1 MVRFFGPEHEALRES
16 VAEFAKREIDGHLA
30 DWERDGLVPRDLH
43 RKAGEAGF
51 LGIGFPEEVG
61 GSGGDL
67 FHRIVLIE
75 QLIESGAST
84 GLCTALLSHGLA
96 LPPIIASGRQSHIDR
111 WVRPALQGQLIPA
124 LAVTEPEAGSDVLAI
139 RTRADRAGRHYVIN
153 GQKAY
158 ITSGTRADFIV
169 TAVRTRPGRVGALS
183 LLVVQ
188 GGSAG
193 LGTRI
198 LDKMGWACSDTA
210 ELTFTDVAVP
220 AEHCL
225 GHEGGGFGLLMGAL
239 PIERL
244 YVAVEAYATAQRSFE
259 LARDWARR
267 RIVFGEPLAAKQLVR
282 QALAEMA
289 RRTDVARE
297 YVWQVADR
305 VQHGEK
311 AGTQICMAKNTA
323 VETCQFVVDQA
334 LQIFGASGY
343 MRGMEIE
350 RHYRDV
356 RALRIV
362 AGTSEIMTEII
373 AKAVV

>member
-1 MVRFFGPEHEALRES
+1 MLRES
-16 VAEFAKREIDGHLA
+16 VAEFTEREIVGHLA

-51 LGIGFPEEVG
+51 LGLGFPEEIG

-75 QLIESGAST
+75 QLSRSGASS

-96 LPPIIASGRQSHIDR
+96 LPPIVASGRRAHIDR
-111 WVRPALQGQLIPA
+111 WVQPALQGRLIPA

-139 RTRADRAGRHYVIN
+139 RTRADRQGDKYVIN
-153 GQKAY
+153 GQKTY
-158 ITSGTRADFIV
+158 ITSGTRADFVV
-169 TAVRTRPGRVGALS
+169 TAVRTRPGRIGALS
-183 LLVVQ
+183 LVVVE
-188 GGSAG
+188 GSSAG
-193 LGTRI
+193 FEKRL
-198 LDKMGWACSDTA
+198 LEKMGWACSDTA
-210 ELTFTDVAVP
+210 ELTFADVTVP
-220 AEHCL
+220 AEDRL
-225 GHEGGGFGLLMGAL
+225 GREGNGFGLLMQTLA
-239 PIERL
+239 IERL
-244 YVAVEAYATAQRSFE
+244 YVAVEAYATAQRSFD
-259 LARDWARR
+259 LARDWARCR
-267 RIVFGEPLAAKQLVR
+267 LVFGEPLVAKQLVR
-282 QALAEMA
+282 QTLAEMA

-305 VQHGEK
+305 MQRGER
-311 AGTQICMAKNTA
+311 AVTEICMAKNTA
-323 VETCQFVVDQA
+323 VEACQFVVDQA

-343 MRGMEIE
+343 MRGTEIE

-362 AGTSEIMTEII
+362 AGTTEIMTEMI